1 MVQEIKI
8 EDVYKAI
15 MNVQHDIHDIRQSLL
30 ERESDEDQAFR
41 EDTRQ
46 AQREIDSGEGVT
58 QSRQEFLQEIDSW

>member
-15 MNVQHDIHDIRQSLL
+15 MNVQHDIHDIQQSLL